1 MVMGVNSNK
10 FGNTIVVYILQIE
23 DSIRDAEMVTSKRGN

>member
-10 FGNTIVVYILQIE
+10 FRNTIVVYILQIE